1 MKGKKAKTISL
12 EQLGRFEFRLSTGL
26 CWRPVNFL
34 GFIMVCIF
42 RRIPIL
48 GRCML
53 KYLGINVMMF
63 ALRFKENF
71 LYYGW
76 FTMCQFLLHSKV
88 TQFYIYIYVYICV
101 CVYIYKHSF
110 LYYFKWFRKKGQKEA
125 NVIKCQQLVNLC
137 ERYMGVHY
145 PLGFPV
151 VWKFLIV
158 KLVGKRKRLTLD
170 QQFLYL
176 TRKKKHL

>member
-26 CWRPVNFL
+26 CWRPINFL

-76 FTMCQFLLHSKV
+76 FTMLCQFLLRSKV
-88 TQFYIYIYVYICV
+88 TQFYIYVYIYV

-110 LYYFKWFRKKGQKEA
+110 LYYFKWFRKKG
-125 NVIKCQQLVNLC
+125 
-137 ERYMGVHY
+137 
-145 PLGFPV
+145 
-151 VWKFLIV
+151 
-158 KLVGKRKRLTLD
+158 KRKQMWSNVNSWWIYVKCTWVFIILSA
-170 QQFLYL
+170 FLWFENF
-176 TRKKKHL
+176 